1 MWGRQKERESKKEKK
16 KDDWEKIKQTREV
29 RKERRKVAR
38 EERRKV
44 ARGERSVDD
53 ERMAVVAKDLQL
65 SHGGGG
71 GATVGQIKGNPELIE
86 AIRQEQRKLKLLKK
100 EDFRKKPATNSPK
113 EKAAAA
119 KNSVHNISGR
129 NRVLG

>member
-1 MWGRQKERESKKEKK
+1 M
-16 KDDWEKIKQTREV
+16 
-29 RKERRKVAR
+29 AR
-38 EERRKV
+38 EERRKG
-44 ARGERSVDD
+44 AREGRSVDD

-65 SHGGGG
+65 SHGGGGGGGG

-100 EDFRKKPATNSPK
+100 EDLRKKPAANSPK

-119 KNSVHNISGR
+119 KNNVLNTTGR
-129 NRVLG
+129 NRVQRG